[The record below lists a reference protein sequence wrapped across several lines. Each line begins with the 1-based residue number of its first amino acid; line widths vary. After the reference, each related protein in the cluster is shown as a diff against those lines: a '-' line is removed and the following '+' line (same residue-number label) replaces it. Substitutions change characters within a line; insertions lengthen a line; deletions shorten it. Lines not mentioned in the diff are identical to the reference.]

1 MAASKPFAMDCYDSH
16 PADAQSAVSMQKTWN
31 AKPGEIERRWY
42 VVDAEGKT
50 LGRLATQIADT
61 LRGKTKPQYTPHVDT
76 GDFVVVVNAE
86 KVAVTGNKL
95 DDKLY
100 YRHSGYPGGLRSR
113 PLRDQLERR
122 PTEVIRKAVKGML
135 PRNRLARQ
143 QLNKLKIYAG
153 PEHPHEAQAPQ
164 TLEVK

>member
-1 MAASKPFAMDCYDSH
+1 MRPFASAMKTFVAT
-16 PADAQSAVSMQKTWN
+16 PATA
-31 AKPGEIERRWY
+31 ERNWY
-42 VVDAEGKT
+42 VVDATGKT

-86 KVAVTGNKL
+86 KITVTGNKL

-153 PEHPHEAQAPQ
+153 PNHPHEAQAPQ
-164 TLEVK
+164 QLEVK

>member
-1 MAASKPFAMDCYDSH
+1 MKTY
-16 PADAQSAVSMQKTWN
+16 SAKV
-31 AKPGEIERRWY
+31 GEVEQGWF
-42 VVDAEGKT
+42 VVDAQNKV
-50 LGRLATQIADT
+50 LGRLAVHIAAR
-61 LRGKTKPQYTPHVDT
+61 LRGKHKPQYTPHVDT

-86 KVAVTGNKL
+86 KINVTGNKL

-143 QLNKLKIYAG
+143 QLNKLKVYAG
-153 PEHPHEAQAPQ
+153 PNHPHEAQAPQ
-164 TLEVK
+164 QLEVK